1 MSMTEGEAMVMA
13 TPAHPI
19 AKPVPSAG
27 CGNPALQPHCAA
39 GDREESANHC
49 GNLRWL
55 YPALV
60 RHNQQADHEGFPAG
74 CALIEVH
81 VGELKQL
88 FNSMDPTPFRA
99 RDLDP
104 RAEEFIAGWASELHA
119 DVPLGLVVHVDHGAT
134 SPAETAVLQE
144 AVREFFRQRAV
155 VTRRR
160 LRQLLQVGR
169 TSLLIGVAALAASI
183 VLGDIAGGLLAD
195 TRFAGIFRE
204 SLLIGGWVAMW
215 RPLEVFLY
223 DWWPVRAEARR
234 FDRLG
239 DMTVRIVPAAT
250 Q

>member
-1 MSMTEGEAMVMA
+1 VE
-13 TPAHPI
+13 P
-19 AKPVPSAG
+19 
-27 CGNPALQPHCAA
+27 
-39 GDREESANHC
+39 
-49 GNLRWL
+49 
-55 YPALV
+55 
-60 RHNQQADHEGFPAG
+60 NQHADVDGLPPG

-119 DVPLGLVVHVDHGAT
+119 DVPLCLVLHVDRDTT
-134 SPAETAVLQE
+134 SPADVAVVQG
-144 AVREFFRQRAV
+144 AVQEFFKQRAI

-169 TSLLIGVAALAASI
+169 TSLLIGIAALAASI
-183 VLGDIAGGLLAD
+183 VLGDIGSSMLAN
-195 TRFAGIFRE
+195 TRFGGIFRE

-239 DMTVRIVPAAT
+239 EMAVRIIPSAG